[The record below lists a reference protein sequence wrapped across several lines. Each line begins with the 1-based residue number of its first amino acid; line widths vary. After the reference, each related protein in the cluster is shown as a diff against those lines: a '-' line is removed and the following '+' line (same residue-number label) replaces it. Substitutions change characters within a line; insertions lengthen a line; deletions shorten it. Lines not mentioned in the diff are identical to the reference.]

1 MQNASST
8 ADREIIL
15 SRIINAPRQL
25 VWQAYTDPKH
35 LDKWWGPNG
44 FTNVTKEMNF
54 AVGGTWRYTM
64 HGPDNMDFPNR
75 ITYTKIEEPSRL
87 EYHHDSDEENP
98 SIYFDVTVTFEDL
111 DGKTKITQRTVL
123 PTIEMLRMVVDQFGA
138 IEGGKQHLANLD
150 LYAKE
155 LSGEKSFVIAREI
168 NAPKQLVWDTLTKAE
183 HLKHW
188 WGPAALK
195 ISHAT
200 VDLTPG
206 GMFHYGMEAP
216 DGNTMWGRFIFREI
230 EEPNKLVYVSSFSDA
245 DGGLT
250 KAPFP
255 GIDFPLEVLN
265 ILTLT
270 EYNGKTILSLTGGPI
285 NPTASEEETFKGM
298 TQSMQQ
304 GFGSTYDQLDEY
316 LLSINQTA

>member
-1 MQNASST
+1 MENANNT
-8 ADREIIL
+8 TGREIVL

-25 VWQAYTDPKH
+25 VWQAYTNPQH

-44 FTNVTKEMNF
+44 LTNETHSMEFKT
-54 AVGGTWRYTM
+54 GGVWRYTM
-64 HGPDNMDFPNR
+64 HGPDNSHFPNR

-111 DGKTKITQRTVL
+111 GDKTKITQRSVL
-123 PTIEMLRMVVDQFGA
+123 PTVEMLRMVVEQFGA

-150 LYAKE
+150 TYVKE
-155 LSGEKSFVIAREI
+155 LSGEENFVISREI
-168 NAPKQLVWDTLTKAE
+168 NAPMQLVWDTLTQAE
-183 HLKHW
+183 HLKNW
-188 WGPAALK
+188 WGPVAMK

-200 VDLTPG
+200 VDLRPG
-206 GMFHYGMEAP
+206 GMFHYGMQAP
-216 DGNTMWGRFIFREI
+216 DGSEMWGRFVFREI
-230 EEPNKLVYVSSFSDA
+230 VEPVKLVYVSSFSDA

-255 GIDFPLEVLN
+255 GLDFPLEVLN
-265 ILTLT
+265 VLTLA
-270 EYNGKTILSLTGGPI
+270 EHNGKTILTLTGGPI
-285 NPTASEEETFKGM
+285 NATASEEEAYKGL

-304 GFGSTYDQLDEY
+304 GFGSTYDQLDTY
-316 LLSINQTA
+316 LESISQ